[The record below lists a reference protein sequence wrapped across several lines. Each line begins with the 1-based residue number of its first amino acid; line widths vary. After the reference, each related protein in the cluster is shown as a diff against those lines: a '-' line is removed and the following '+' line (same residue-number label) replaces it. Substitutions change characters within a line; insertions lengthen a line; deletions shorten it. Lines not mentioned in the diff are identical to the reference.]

1 MSVDNTTEQGM
12 GLATQRTRERM
23 IKRLRTQGITDE
35 RVLSVMQ
42 QLPRHLFL
50 SDEALHGRA
59 YEDSPIPIG
68 FDQTISQ
75 PYTVAKM
82 TETLLASK
90 LPMRRVLEIGTG
102 SGYQAAVLSH
112 LVPRVFSVERI
123 SPLQNRARERFYN
136 MKLNNI
142 RLKHSDGSWGWPE
155 HGPYDGII
163 VTAAP
168 AEVPEA
174 LLEQLAL
181 GGRLVI
187 PVGGANQILKVIDH
201 TAAHFEE
208 STLEPV
214 SFVPLLSGAI

>member
-1 MSVDNTTEQGM
+1 MSSEHTAESI

-23 IKRLRTQGITDE
+23 IKRLRTQGIKSE
-35 RVLSVMQ
+35 RVLAVMQ

-50 SDEALHGRA
+50 SDEALYGRA

-82 TETLLASK
+82 TETLLESK

-102 SGYQAAVLSH
+102 SGYQAAVLSQ

-123 SPLQNRARERFYN
+123 APLQNRARERFYN

-142 RLKHSDGSWGWPE
+142 KLKHSDGSWGWPE

-187 PVGGANQILKVIDH
+187 PVGGANGQTLRVIDH
-201 TAAHFEE
+201 GEQHFEE
-208 STLEPV
+208 STLEKV
-214 SFVPLLSGAI
+214 SFVPLLTGAI